1 MMARRSGEF
10 SMTLS
15 RDPLPVAA
23 PVDLPAAVAAYIAAT
38 NAFDADA
45 LIGCFAK
52 GALVNDQLRDY
63 WDLDAIKA
71 WAEREIIGDKVT
83 MKVVKVVEHFGD
95 AIVTAHVDGDYDK
108 TGLPGPLVL
117 AFHFTV
123 RADKIVRLI
132 ILNNRV
138 ADSVPEV
145 RSLRDA
151 LAHQRPPDAIPEE

>member
-1 MMARRSGEF
+1 
-10 SMTLS
+10 MTLS
-15 RDPLPVAA
+15 REPLAVAA
-23 PVDLPAAVAAYIAAT
+23 TADIPTPIAAYIAAT

-45 LIGCFAK
+45 LIGCFAE

-63 WDLDAIKA
+63 WGLDAIKA
-71 WAEREIIGDKVT
+71 WAKREIIGDKVT
-83 MKVVKVVEHFGD
+83 MEVVKVVVHFGD

-108 TGLPGPLVL
+108 TGLPGLLTL

-132 ILNNRV
+132 ILNNRA
-138 ADSVPEV
+138 ADSLPDV

-151 LAHQRPPDAIPEE
+151 LAHQRPPDVAPTE

>member
-1 MMARRSGEF
+1 
-10 SMTLS
+10 MTLS
-15 RDPLPVAA
+15 SEPPAVAA
-23 PVDLPAAVAAYIAAT
+23 AAGLPTVVAAYIAAT

-45 LIGCFAK
+45 LIGCFAE

-63 WDLDAIKA
+63 WGLDAIKA

-95 AIVTAHVDGDYDK
+95 AIVTAHVDGDYDR

-132 ILNNRV
+132 ILNNRT
-138 ADSVPEV
+138 ADSLPEV
-145 RSLRDA
+145 RSLRAA
-151 LAHQRPPDAIPEE
+151 LAEGRRSSPGFTAREE